1 MKFLF
6 LIQQTAAR
14 FFYLALGLSLAS
26 GLSNALLVGLIS
38 RQITGNEAMSNLFIG
53 GFALLIL
60 AAVLLDW
67 GAKQALNL
75 LQHRVTYELRLS
87 LARQVLAAPLAQ
99 LEIVTSPR
107 LFTLL
112 MDDVT
117 RITQV
122 LFELPTVAI
131 GLATLLGC
139 LLYLLWL
146 APFLLFGIIA
156 LAFPILV
163 GYWVLQRRL
172 SRVLQWSLGLRNQL
186 LTTVHDLTAGIK
198 ELKLHLP
205 RRAAFY
211 HRHLQPMVAQSTQ
224 SSIRYCQYNFLAQ
237 TINQFTYFVILLG
250 LFILS
255 RRFPIPVE
263 VLGVYAIMLLYLKSA
278 TMTLV
283 SALPRMTE
291 ALTLINQLEALGFRL
306 SAPIPAPSMTAVQ
319 LPLPK
324 EITLE
329 LEALTYTYDDHP
341 HEGSNAES
349 NVRDKERRFHVGPLA
364 CRLQAGE
371 IVFVTGGNG
380 SGKTTFLKLLAGLY
394 PPTAGQLLWNGQP
407 VTSANLEAYQQNLAV
422 IFAEPHLF
430 SHLLGQEGKQ
440 IDDRARVWLQRLQL
454 ENKVQTIAGKF
465 STLNLSFGQRK
476 RLALLTAY
484 LEERPVYLFDE
495 WAAGQD
501 PEFRALFYRTLLP
514 ELKAQGKLV
523 IVISHDD
530 NYFDAADRIIKFDG
544 GRIVFDRLCPVQPQQ
559 TAMSWAATESWVG

>member
-6 LIQQTAAR
+6 FIQQTAAR

-26 GLSNALLVGLIS
+26 GLINAALVGLIS
-38 RQITGNEAMSNLFIG
+38 RQITAYETMSDPFIG

-67 GAKQALNL
+67 GAKQTLNL
-75 LQHRVTYELRLS
+75 LQYRVTYELRLS

-99 LEIVTSPR
+99 LETVTSPR
-107 LFTLL
+107 IFTLL
-112 MDDVT
+112 IDDVT

-146 APFLLFGIIA
+146 APFPLFGMIA
-156 LAFPILV
+156 LALPILA

-186 LTTVHDLTAGIK
+186 LATVHDLTIGIK

-211 HRHLQPMVAQSTQ
+211 HRHLQPIVAQSTQ

-283 SALPRMTE
+283 STLPRMTE

-306 SAPIPAPSMTAVQ
+306 SAPNPAPPMTAVQ

-324 EITLE
+324 EITLD

-341 HEGSNAES
+341 YAGGNAERS
-349 NVRDKERRFHVGPLA
+349 FHVGPLA

-371 IVFVTGGNG
+371 IVFITGGNG

-394 PPTAGQLLWNGQP
+394 PPTVGQILWNGQP
-407 VTSANLEAYQQNLAV
+407 VTSANLEAYQQNFAV

-430 SHLLGQEGKQ
+430 SHLLGQEERQ
-440 IDDRARVWLQRLQL
+440 IDDRARAWLQRLQL
-454 ENKVQTIAGKF
+454 EKKVQTIEGKF
-465 STLNLSFGQRK
+465 STLTLSFGQRK

-501 PEFRALFYRTLLP
+501 PEFRTLFYRTLLP

-530 NYFDAADRIIKFDG
+530 HYFDAADRIIKFDG
-544 GRIVFDRLCPVQPQQ
+544 GRIAFDRLCTAQPPR
-559 TAMSWAATESWVG
+559 TVMSWATTESWVA

>member
-1 MKFLF
+1 MKLLGF
-6 LIQQTAAR
+6 IQQTAAR

-26 GLSNALLVGLIS
+26 GLINAALVGLIS
-38 RQITGNEAMSNLFIG
+38 RQITADKTMSDWFIG
-53 GFALLIL
+53 GLALLIL
-60 AAVLLDW
+60 AAVLLDL
-67 GAKQALNL
+67 GAKQTLTL

-87 LARQVLAAPLAQ
+87 LARQLLAAPLAR
-99 LEIVTSPR
+99 LETVTTPR

-117 RITQV
+117 GITQV

-146 APFLLFGIIA
+146 APFTLFGMVA
-156 LAFPILV
+156 LALPILV
-163 GYWVLQRRL
+163 GYWLLQRRL
-172 SRVLQWSLGLRNQL
+172 SRVLHWSLGLRNQL
-186 LTTVHDLTAGIK
+186 LATVHDLTAGIK

-205 RRAAFY
+205 RRAVFY

-263 VLGVYAIMLLYLKSA
+263 VLAVYAIMLLYLKSA

-283 SALPRMTE
+283 SALPRITE
-291 ALTLINQLEALGFRL
+291 ALTMINQLEVLGFRL
-306 SAPIPAPSMTAVQ
+306 AAPIPAPPMTEAQ
-319 LPLPK
+319 QPLPK
-324 EITLE
+324 DITLD
-329 LEALTYTYDDHP
+329 LQALTYTYADH
-341 HEGSNAES
+341 HRAGSNGRG
-349 NVRDKERRFHVGPLA
+349 NERSFHVGPLT

-371 IVFVTGGNG
+371 IVFIIGGNG
-380 SGKTTFLKLLAGLY
+380 SGKTTFLKLLVGLY
-394 PPTAGQLLWNGQP
+394 PATAGQILWNDCP
-407 VTSANLEAYQQNLAV
+407 VTAANLEAYQQNFAV

-430 SHLLGQEGKQ
+430 PHLLAQGDDHRDQRAQE
-440 IDDRARVWLQRLQL
+440 WLQRLHL
-454 ENKVQTIAGKF
+454 EQKVQVIDGKF
-465 STLNLSFGQRK
+465 STLDLSFGQRK

-484 LEERPVYLFDE
+484 LEDRPVYLFDE

-501 PEFRALFYRTLLP
+501 PEFRTIFYRTLLP
-514 ELKAQGKLV
+514 DLKAQGKLV

-530 NYFDAADRIIKFDG
+530 HYFDAADRIIKLDA
-544 GRIVFDRLCPVQPQQ
+544 GRIEVDRRCTAQPKP
-559 TAMSWAATESWVG
+559 AAIPCVINDSKGR